1 MDATGIA
8 DFLHRDW
15 ALLKKEKQR
24 YWAER
29 LAAVDPEQCMEIGE
43 ALRQEALAVHPDWP
57 SPEERLKDLKA
68 HEALCELM
76 RRATAKRP
84 G

>member
-1 MDATGIA
+1 MNAGIA
-8 DFLHRDW
+8 SFLDRDW
-15 ALLKKEKQR
+15 SLLKREKQR

-29 LAAVDPEQCMEIGE
+29 LAGAGAEQCMEIAE

-57 SPEERLKDLKA
+57 SPADRLEDLKA

-76 RRATAKRP
+76 LRATPNRS

>member
-1 MDATGIA
+1 MDASGIA
-8 DFLHRDW
+8 AFIDRDW
-15 ALLKKEKQR
+15 SLLRNEKER

-29 LAAVDPEQCMEIGE
+29 LAGADAEQCLEIGE
-43 ALRQEALAVHPDWP
+43 GLRQEVLAVHPDWP
-57 SPEERLKDLKA
+57 SPAERLEDLKA

-76 RRATAKRP
+76 LRATKNRS